1 MQIFLQRIVL
11 NNSIS
16 TIYKSQI
23 QMGIIKDTFK
33 AKADIANAEIK
44 DLLKEHGNKKI
55 GEVTLAQAYQGMRGI
70 TGLVTETSLLDAQEG
85 IRFRGYTIPELQEKL
100 PKAEGGSEPL
110 PEGLFYLMLLGE
122 LPNQADV
129 DHISSVWQRRSH
141 VPNHV
146 FNVIDAL
153 PITTHPMTMF
163 VTGVMALQT
172 ESNFAKE
179 YATGI
184 SKKDYWNPVYDDAM
198 DLIARLPRIAAYI
211 YRRKYKNNEHIQ
223 PNGLLDW
230 SGNLAHMMGYNDES
244 FKELMRLYMTI
255 HADHEGGNV
264 SAHTTHLVG
273 SALSDPYL
281 SYAAGMN
288 GLAGPLHGLANQ
300 EVIKWIFE
308 MQEKLGTELPSN
320 EQIEQYVKDTLA
332 AGKVVPG
339 YGHAV
344 LRKTD
349 PRFQAQMEFGKKHMP
364 EDKLC
369 QTVWNIYETVP
380 PILQSLG
387 KIKNPWPNVDAHS
400 GALLVHYGLV
410 EYEFYTVLFAV
421 SRALGVLASLCWDR
435 ALSFPL
441 ERPKSVTTA
450 AVKLWLEGK
459 EEIWE

>member
-1 MQIFLQRIVL
+1 
-11 NNSIS
+11 
-16 TIYKSQI
+16 
-23 QMGIIKDTFK
+23 MGIIKDTFK
-33 AKADIANAEIK
+33 AKADVVSTEIK
-44 DLLKEHGNKKI
+44 ELLKEHGTKKI
-55 GEVTLAQAYQGMRGI
+55 GEVTLSQVYQGMRGI

-85 IRFRGYTIPELQEKL
+85 IRFRGYTIPELQVKL
-100 PKAEGGSEPL
+100 PKAPNGSEPL
-110 PEGLFYLMLLGE
+110 PEGLFYLMLVGN
-122 LPNQADV
+122 LPTEEDV
-129 DHISSVWQRRSH
+129 HHITNVWQRRSH

-146 FNVIDAL
+146 FHTIEAL
-153 PITTHPMTMF
+153 PINTHPMTQF
-163 VTGVMALQT
+163 VVGVMALQT
-172 ESNFAKE
+172 ESSFSKK
-179 YATGI
+179 YAEGMN
-184 SKKDYWNPVYDDAM
+184 KKDYWEAVFDDSM

-211 YRRKYKNNEHIQ
+211 YRRKYKFGEHIQ

-230 SGNLAHMMGYNDES
+230 AGNFAHMLGYDDES

-308 MQEKLGTELPSN
+308 MQEQLDTKEPTK
-320 EQIEQYVKDTLA
+320 EQIEAYVKKTLSE
-332 AGKVVPG
+332 GKVVPG

-349 PRFQAQMEFGKKHMP
+349 PRFTAQMEFGKKHMP
-364 EDKLC
+364 DDKLV
-369 QTVWNIYETVP
+369 QTVWNVYETVP
-380 PILQSLG
+380 PILQTMG

-400 GALLVHYGLV
+400 GALLVHYGMV

-435 ALSFPL
+435 ALGFPL
-441 ERPKSVTTA
+441 ERPKSITTDL
-450 AVKLWLEGK
+450 VKLWLEGK
-459 EEIWE
+459 DEIWGE

>member
-1 MQIFLQRIVL
+1 
-11 NNSIS
+11 
-16 TIYKSQI
+16 
-23 QMGIIKDTFK
+23 MGIIKERFRLK
-33 AKADIANAEIK
+33 AEESNKEIK
-44 DLLKEHGNKKI
+44 ELLKENGNRKI

-70 TGLVTETSLLDAQEG
+70 TGLVTETSLLDSEEG
-85 IRFRGYTIPELQEKL
+85 IRFRGYTIPELQQKL
-100 PKAEGGSEPL
+100 PKAPKGDEPL
-110 PEGLFYLMLLGE
+110 PEGLFYLMLIGE
-122 LPNQADV
+122 LPTQEDAE
-129 DHISSVWQRRSH
+129 HITSVWQRRSH
-141 VPNHV
+141 VPNYV
-146 FNVIDAL
+146 FATIDAL
-153 PITTHPMTMF
+153 PLSAHPMTMF

-172 ESNFAKE
+172 ESNFSKE
-179 YATGI
+179 YGKGLN
-184 SKKDYWNPVYDDAM
+184 KKDYWSFVYDDAM

-230 SGNLAHMMGYNDES
+230 AGNLAHMMGYENES

-308 MQEKLGTELPSN
+308 MQDKLGTQEPSK
-320 EQIEQYVKDTLA
+320 EQIADYVQQTLS

-349 PRFQAQMEFGKKHMP
+349 PRFTAQMTFGQKHMP
-364 EDKLC
+364 NDPLVN
-369 QTVWNIYETVP
+369 TVWNIYETVP

-387 KIKNPWPNVDAHS
+387 KVKNPWPNVDAHS
-400 GALLVHYGLV
+400 GALLVHYGMV

-435 ALSFPL
+435 ALGLPL
-441 ERPKSVTTA
+441 ERPKSVTTDS
-450 AVKLWLEGK
+450 VKRWLEGK

>member
-1 MQIFLQRIVL
+1 M
-11 NNSIS
+11 
-16 TIYKSQI
+16 
-23 QMGIIKDTFK
+23 
-33 AKADIANAEIK
+33 E
-44 DLLKEHGNKKI
+44 LLKEKFKTKAENAALEIKEIIKTHGTKKV
-55 GEVTLAQAYQGMRGI
+55 GEVTLAQVYQGMRGI

-85 IRFRGYTIPELQEKL
+85 IRFRGYSIPELQASL
-100 PKAEGGSEPL
+100 PKAPGGGEPL
-110 PEGLFYLMLLGE
+110 PEGLFHLMLLGE
-122 LPNQADV
+122 LPTQEDTET
-129 DHISSVWQRRSH
+129 ITSIWQRRSH

-146 FNVIDAL
+146 FATIDAL

-172 ESNFAKE
+172 ESNFAKA

-184 SKKDYWNPVYDDAM
+184 NKKDYWSPVFEDTM

-211 YRRKYKNNEHIQ
+211 YRRKYKNNEHIH

-230 SGNLAHMMGYNDES
+230 AGNLAHMMGYNDES

-308 MQEKLGTELPSN
+308 MQESLGTDAPTS
-320 EQIEQYVKDTLA
+320 EQIANYVQATLSS
-332 AGKVVPG
+332 GKVVPG

-349 PRFQAQMEFGKKHMP
+349 PRFTAQMEFGKKHMP
-364 EDKLC
+364 DDKLVN
-369 QTVWNIYETVP
+369 TVWNIYETVP

-387 KIKNPWPNVDAHS
+387 KVKNPWPNVDAHS

-421 SRALGVLASLCWDR
+421 SRALGVLSSLCWDR
-435 ALSFPL
+435 ALGFPL
-441 ERPKSVTTA
+441 ERPKSVTTDS
-450 AVKLWLEGK
+450 VKQWLDGK
-459 EEIWE
+459 AEIWEG